1 MRVIDW
7 MLTGLSA
14 DEKKFDKS
22 KETANVSISMSDK
35 DAYTT
40 IQIFILI

>member
-14 DEKKFDKS
+14 DEKMFNEES
-22 KETANVSISMSDK
+22 KETANVSISMSNK

-40 IQIFILI
+40 I